1 MGEVHYLTS
10 PEAGRGRAT
19 AARDAVVATIRGTGG
34 TPVDLTGTSAADS
47 AEAAAAAVAAGAERI
62 VVVGGDGLVHLAVQT
77 VAGTDTVLGVVP
89 VGTGNDFARGVGG
102 IPDDPA
108 AATRVAL
115 GPHRAVD
122 LIRTADGW
130 VASVA
135 TAGFSGDVNAR
146 ANRLRFPRG
155 PARYSVAT
163 VLELPTLRSRPVRL
177 TVDGTV
183 HEIDATLLAVA
194 NTGWFGGGMH
204 IAPDA
209 VPDDGILEV
218 TVVAEVGRLE
228 LLRFFRLVFS
238 GRHMGHPR
246 VQALR
251 GRRIEIAAA
260 DLELWGDGEAIG
272 SAPATFEAVAGAL
285 RLAYENATR
294 NPMLPVALSNVFD
307 ERAPTR

>member
-1 MGEVHYLTS
+1 MAAGTTKRVSASITAGWLAKQAETS
-10 PEAGRGRAT
+10 
-19 AARDAVVATIRGTGG
+19 
-34 TPVDLTGTSAADS
+34 TSS
-47 AEAAAAAVAAGAERI
+47 AEAVAAGAERL
-62 VVVGGDGLVHLAVQT
+62 VVVGGDGLVHMAVQA

-108 AATRVAL
+108 TATRVAL
-115 GPHRAVD
+115 GEHRLLD
-122 LIRTADGW
+122 LIRTDTGW

-163 VLELPTLRSRPVRL
+163 VLEIPTLKSRPVRL
-177 TVDGTV
+177 IVDGTV
-183 HEIDATLLAVA
+183 HEINATLLAVA

-209 VPDDGILEV
+209 VPDDGMLDV
-218 TVVAEVGRLE
+218 TVVAGAGRLE

-246 VQALR
+246 VTALR
-251 GRRIEIAAA
+251 GSRIEIVAEQ
-260 DLELWGDGEAIG
+260 LEVWGDGERIG
-272 SAPATFEAVAGAL
+272 AAPVALEAVAGAL
-285 RLAYENATR
+285 RLAH
-294 NPMLPVALSNVFD
+294 
-307 ERAPTR
+307 